1 MKTII
6 AFAMLSLATSGQ
18 AHAAGLLG
26 KQVATQYFFPDS
38 SQPYTQPSFT
48 IVDGRTTTSFN
59 RNFNM
64 LFLEKIVEISFVTSD
79 SWTNASFN
87 GFKIS
92 DIDGTID
99 NFAAS
104 IASSN
109 MAGLSNANI
118 RYDDNNIWVNWQG
131 LGFNTGTKVTL
142 NLFASAVP
150 EPGTWA
156 LMLTGL
162 ALTGAS
168 LRRRTRRTAVT
179 MTLA

>member
-1 MKTII
+1 MKKTIALI
-6 AFAMLSLATSGQ
+6 SLSLAVTGQ

-26 KQVATQYFFPDS
+26 KRIATQYFYPDL
-38 SQPYTQPSFT
+38 SQPYTPPSYT
-48 IVDGRTTTSFN
+48 IVDERTITSFE

-64 LFLEKIVEISFVTSD
+64 LFSANSVEISFVTST
-79 SWTNASFN
+79 SWNEASFN
-87 GFKIS
+87 GFKIW
-92 DIDGTID
+92 DADGTID
-99 NFAAS
+99 DFAAS

-109 MAGLSNANI
+109 MTGLSKSNI

-168 LRRRTRRTAVT
+168 LRRRTRHTAIT